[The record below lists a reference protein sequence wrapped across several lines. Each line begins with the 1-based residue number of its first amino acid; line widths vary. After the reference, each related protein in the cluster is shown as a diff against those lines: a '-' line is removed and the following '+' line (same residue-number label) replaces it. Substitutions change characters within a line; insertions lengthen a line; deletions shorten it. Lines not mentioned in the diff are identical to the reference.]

1 MTDLHKYGI
10 TKEMVYM
17 NGNGEIFVYCSPKM
31 LLELRSYS
39 EKFIYS
45 VIVRCVAAV
54 APVSFRREVV
64 PYTLDCSFISSAQHN
79 VPADAYEILT
89 NFDTYPKAPPG
100 LRDIYQVSPVFVAK
114 LAADRVGVLWQLYR
128 INTHLVDYEYAALFL
143 WWVLLPDRLFA
154 FFKETKLHMVNL
166 DTHGVLLSE
175 LFEVCRQQAACCVCE
190 AGIEAFLWLR
200 KYKNL
205 YGRRKGVCDIT
216 QEESRYDPQYSHR
229 NYGPLGGVFDR
240 KSYLRTFWRHVTNV
254 VDTIVVNMKKQKLDR
269 IDKWW
274 EKRINNLA
282 SGSSSNRHFLD
293 PYIALDPRIGS
304 SDRPNK
310 KAVCETYDKDY
321 FLRILKSMPM
331 MIARRSTKNEPGL
344 KQRALYAVDDNAV
357 IVSAFASMGVEKS
370 MNVLGMAPLQ
380 RPVDVLEWWR
390 NGRNRRGRQ
399 IWLSADYTDF
409 NKEHSSVE
417 LELLN
422 LAFSLSW
429 LRKCADPQLARE
441 KSYAALWMAEAQKTR
456 FVKREDGTLQRVFS
470 ALFSGSRDTARDNT
484 ILHQVYSNIV
494 VQWMDENLPG
504 WGRIIHAHMCGDDE
518 DVLFSDVIAAA
529 AYYHTIKVIG
539 WHTNDSKQMCG
550 FEEHE
555 FLQKFPHKQKGCI
568 APIASMISALCSG
581 QWYTQ
586 PGLQQDCA
594 LAAMSDQMWELIVR
608 GGDAHKVYL
617 LAVDLLNDYMQVK
630 KKETSMNPNNIV
642 HTSKRKLEWWE
653 YRFGKKHMET
663 TNLEKA
669 AIIPNNT
676 TFLWLGTQSVAR
688 PAEAVDSPTP
698 FFYIQYSADLPH
710 KATQAWCDRWYK
722 LFRKYG
728 KEQMYSRYVLTVKA
742 NSYGSLYHTYWQNL
756 KRDWLWEHW
765 PERHTPTA
773 MMYAWAD
780 NVSSYVA
787 LCTAQLD
794 KRAGEIQQILLKQ
807 SLKVDSATIA
817 QQLARVGADPIMFE
831 MLGGVK
837 NKELMQ
843 DLNIH
848 LRACE
853 LGKSWLHLKPQLR
866 RAHMLLDPAL
876 RSFLT
881 TCGPD

>member
-1 MTDLHKYGI
+1 MLYT
-10 TKEMVYM
+10 
-17 NGNGEIFVYCSPKM
+17 NSNGEIFVFCSPK
-31 LLELRSYS
+31 LLLGLRGY
-39 EKFIYS
+39 EERI
-45 VIVRCVAAV
+45 VHNIIVRCVAAV
-54 APVSFRREVV
+54 APVNYRRTEV
-64 PYTLDCSFISSAQHN
+64 PYTLDCGFICSKQHDTPPN
-79 VPADAYEILT
+79 VYEILT
-89 NFDTYPKAPPG
+89 EFDTYPKAPPG

-114 LAADRVGVLWQLYR
+114 LAGDRLNVLWQLFK

-143 WWVLLPDRLFA
+143 WWVLLPQKLFS
-154 FFKETKLHMVNL
+154 FFEETKLHLVDLNE
-166 DTHGVLLSE
+166 HGAVLSE

-190 AGIEAFLWLR
+190 VGVEAFLWLR

-205 YGRRKGVCDIT
+205 YGRRKGVCNIA
-216 QEESRYDPQYSHR
+216 QEESRYDPQYSNR
-229 NYGPLGGVFDR
+229 DYGPLGGLFTR
-240 KSYLRTFWRHVTNV
+240 TNYLRVFWRHVTTV
-254 VDTIVVNMKKQKLDR
+254 VDAIVVNMRQQKMDH
-269 IDKWW
+269 IDVWW
-274 EKRINNLA
+274 EKRVNNLA
-282 SGSSSNRHFLD
+282 SGSSSNRHLLD
-293 PYIALDPRIGS
+293 PYILSDPRIGS

-310 KAVCETYDKDY
+310 KAVCEAYDKDY
-321 FLRILKSMPM
+321 FYRILKSTPM

-380 RPVDVLEWWR
+380 RPIDVLQWWR
-390 NGRNRRGRQ
+390 HGQNRSGRQ

-409 NKEHSSVE
+409 NKEHSAVE

-429 LRKCADPQLARE
+429 LRKCPDPQLARE
-441 KSYAALWMAEAQKTR
+441 KSYASLWMAEAQKTR
-456 FVKREDGTLQRVFS
+456 FIKKEDGTLQRVFS

-504 WGRIIHAHMCGDDE
+504 WGKIIHAHMCGDDE

-529 AYYHTIKVIG
+529 AYYHTIKIIG

-550 FEEHE
+550 FDEHE
-555 FLQKFPHKQKGCI
+555 FLQKFPHKEKGCI

-608 GGDAHKVYL
+608 GGDARKVYL
-617 LAVDLLNDYMQVK
+617 LAIDLLNDYMQVK
-630 KKETSMNPNNIV
+630 RKQETGNPEAV
-642 HTSKRKLEWWE
+642 VPTLKRKLEWWD
-653 YRFGKKHMET
+653 YRFGKAHIET
-663 TNLEKA
+663 VNLEKA

-676 TFLWLGTQSVAR
+676 TFLWLGTRDLTKDIGVT
-688 PAEAVDSPTP
+688 DSPKP
-698 FFYIQYSADLPH
+698 FFYVQYSAALPH
-710 KATQAWCDRWYK
+710 KASQAWCDRWYK
-722 LFRKYG
+722 LFKKYG

-756 KRDWLWEHW
+756 KRDWLWNHW

-773 MMYAWAD
+773 LEYAWAN
-780 NVSSYVA
+780 NVDAYVA
-787 LCTAQLD
+787 LCTTQLA
-794 KRAGEIQQILLKQ
+794 KKAPMIQQILMKQ
-807 SLKVDSATIA
+807 SLKIDTATIA
-817 QQLARVGADPIMFE
+817 QQLARVSADPIMFE
-831 MLGGVK
+831 MLGGVR
-837 NKELMQ
+837 NKELVQ

-848 LRACE
+848 MRACD
-853 LGKSWLHLKPQLR
+853 LGKGWLHLKPQLR
-866 RAHMLLDPAL
+866 YAHMLLDPAL